1 MNAPL
6 PNLLKFDVAALAQAI
21 ASNAAYDGLAIKLSS
36 TQWEVFSSYVQPFAS
51 MQGQLVIEQGAK
63 DRSVY
68 FVESGQLSVHYQDEK
83 ARVRLAMVGPGSVV
97 GEGAFFSHMP
107 RSATVQAAS
116 HSKLWC
122 MNPMRF
128 IELSNRHSAIALEIS
143 MGLGGVLAKRLVNR
157 PKRVAIT

>member
-6 PNLLKFDVAALAQAI
+6 PNLLKFDVAGLAQAI
-21 ASNAAYDGLAIKLSS
+21 ASNDAYDCMALKLSP
-36 TQWEVFSSYVQPFAS
+36 TQWDVFGSYVQPFAS

-83 ARVRLAMVGPGSVV
+83 GRVRLAMVGPGSVV
-97 GEGAFFSHMP
+97 GEGAFFSHLP

-128 IELSNRHSAIALEIS
+128 TELCNRHSAVALEVS